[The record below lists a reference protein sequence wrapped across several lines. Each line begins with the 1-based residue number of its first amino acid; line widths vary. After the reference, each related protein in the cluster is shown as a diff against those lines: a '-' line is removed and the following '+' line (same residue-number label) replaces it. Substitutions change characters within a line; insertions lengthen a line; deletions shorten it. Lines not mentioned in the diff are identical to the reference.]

1 MSEIRPGSQVTYK
14 ANPSEAGLLIDTVGD
29 SARVFIGGSMRL
41 VPVSDLEP
49 IPVAVPISPADFRN
63 ALTKRRLEHPLT
75 DQFLSYRASRT
86 DLYYHQFLP
95 VKKMLESSDQRLLI
109 ADEVGT
115 GKTISA
121 GLIWAELESR
131 AAHGLDNVL
140 IVCPKSLLE
149 KWRDEMLQRFDFRL
163 EILTPDSLRQ
173 ALVALNRDGILPP
186 RFAKSIVNLELL
198 RSRGNLENLNES
210 SITWDLA
217 IFDEAHHLRNP
228 ETQSHR
234 LAALVCERSTSAVF
248 LTATPLQTSL
258 YDIVHL
264 MEALGVDVAEDPDLL
279 EEQMV
284 WDMDMND
291 WIRLVRNRPP
301 NWQEA
306 ASQALQQLEA
316 SGGKERPG
324 WEQFQRLASASDLDD
339 RSQRTIVVQAAKDL
353 QTLSPYMTRTL
364 RSDVDKNRPTR
375 EAVTRPVKFSG
386 EEEAFYQEVYRVC
399 AERAE
404 ADDLPPA
411 FVTQMPE
418 RRTSSCL
425 PAMVSE
431 VLRGGDEDEDEED
444 RARFTR
450 SELARLLP
458 LAEAARQSKDLKLEM
473 LCETLKSAFGDLN
486 TDRAIIFST
495 FRGTL
500 HYLADELRKRG
511 YSLELMYG
519 PTPARDEDCRPGQKS
534 RQRIESEF
542 RRGEFQILLA
552 SEVAGEGL
560 DFEHCHVLINYDLP
574 WNPMR
579 VEQRIGRCDRIG
591 QRSDKVYI
599 RNLVSVGTIEERIL
613 SRLYDRLG
621 IFERALGDMEVILGE
636 RISVFEQD
644 VFSRGL
650 TRAEA
655 EERIER
661 ISQIVENSARQRED
675 VTSSSVISQ
684 QGRQII
690 ESDQQEIKDAESR
703 FLSMSEISEFVY
715 AALESNLPNS
725 VRRTLNSGDG
735 FTVRNTQ
742 ELKDALASLVSAYRS
757 TSPARMD
764 ITQFRNR
771 IEIQRTTHVSFSERA
786 DDIEFAHV
794 RHPLVSLARHLTRE
808 QDAGALYCEGAIS
821 TATLDKPTAIVWA
834 IGSLEGHTNR
844 AEILCAAVNCDTG
857 ESRPITVA
865 QAQEITRAL
874 APMPDG
880 QPKLGEDVQVLEAKA
895 ESTLIAEF
903 DKIRSAFDSKNA
915 ALIEQEKRATV
926 SLAKRKVE
934 KNNRQ
939 LAKDDLDQNLRNMY
953 LGWNRNIQSDAES
966 KLADIDRR
974 SLAKSSMEIIGV
986 AVAHPQR

>member
-1 MSEIRPGSQVTYK
+1 MIEIRPGSQVRYR

-49 IPVAVPISPADFRN
+49 VPSAVPIFPADFRN

-173 ALVALNRDGILPP
+173 ALVALKRDGIFPP
-186 RFAKSIVNLELL
+186 RFAKSVVNLELL
-198 RSRGNLENLNES
+198 RSEGNLENLSES

-228 ETQSHR
+228 ETLSHK
-234 LAALVCERSTSAVF
+234 LATLVCERSTSAVF
-248 LTATPLQTSL
+248 LTATPLQTGL

-291 WIRLVRNRPP
+291 WIRLVRNRLP
-301 NWQEA
+301 NWQGA
-306 ASQALQQLEA
+306 ANQALQQLEA

-324 WEQFQRLASASDLDD
+324 WGQFKRLVSESNLDE

-364 RSDVDKNRPTR
+364 RSDVDENRPAR

-386 EEEAFYQEVYRVC
+386 EEEAFYQEVSSVC

-404 ADDLPPA
+404 AGDLPTA

-431 VLRGGDEDEDEED
+431 ILGGYEDEDEED

-500 HYLADELRKRG
+500 RYLADELPKRG

-534 RQRIESEF
+534 RQRIEAEF
-542 RRGEFQILLA
+542 RRGEFKVLLA

-613 SRLYDRLG
+613 SRLYERLG

-636 RISVFEQD
+636 QISAFGQD
-644 VFSRGL
+644 MFSRGL
-650 TRAEA
+650 SRDEE

-661 ISQIVENSARQRED
+661 ISQIAENLARQREE
-675 VTSSSVISQ
+675 VTSSNVISQ

-703 FLSMSEISEFVY
+703 FLSMSEISDFVY
-715 AALESNLPNS
+715 TALEPNLPNS
-725 VRRTLNSGDG
+725 VRRTPRSGDG

-742 ELKDALASLVSAYRS
+742 ELKDALASLVGSYRS
-757 TSPARMD
+757 SSPARMD
-764 ITQFRNR
+764 IIQFRNR
-771 IEIQRTTHVSFSERA
+771 LEVQRTTRVSFSERA

-808 QDAGALYCEGAIS
+808 QDAGALYCEGVLPA
-821 TATLDKPTAIVWA
+821 AALDKPTAIVWA

-844 AEILCAAVNCDTG
+844 AEILCAAVDCDTG
-857 ESRPITVA
+857 ESRLITVA

-874 APMPDG
+874 APMRDG
-880 QPKLGEDVQVLEAKA
+880 QPKFGEDVQALEMKA
-895 ESTLIAEF
+895 EATLIAEF

-953 LGWNRNIQSDAES
+953 RGWNRNIQADAES

-974 SLAKSSMEIIGV
+974 SLVKSSMEIIGV
-986 AVAHPQR
+986 AVAHPG

>member
-1 MSEIRPGSQVTYK
+1 MTELRPESQVRYK
-14 ANPSEAGLLIDTVGD
+14 ANPSETGLLINTVGD
-29 SARVFIGGSMRL
+29 IARVFIGGSLRL
-41 VPVSDLEP
+41 VPVSELE
-49 IPVAVPISPADFRN
+49 AVPSATLVEPADFRN

-115 GKTISA
+115 GKTIEA

-140 IVCPKSLLE
+140 IVCPKSLVG

-173 ALVALNRDGILPP
+173 ALVALERDGILPA
-186 RFAKSIVNLELL
+186 RFAKSVVNLELL
-198 RSRGNLENLNES
+198 RGRGNLENLSES
-210 SITWDLA
+210 PIAWDLA

-228 ETQSHR
+228 ETLSHK
-234 LAALVCERSTSAVF
+234 LAELVCERSKSAVF

-258 YDIVHL
+258 SDIVRL
-264 MEALGVDVAEDPDLL
+264 MEALGVDVAEDPVLL
-279 EEQMV
+279 EEQMA

-301 NWQEA
+301 NWREA
-306 ASQALQQLEA
+306 ANQTLRQLEA

-324 WEQFQRLASASDLDD
+324 WDEFQRLAGASDLDS

-364 RSDVDKNRPTR
+364 RSDVDENRPTR
-375 EAVTRPVKFSG
+375 EAVTRTVQFSG
-386 EEEAFYQEVYRVC
+386 AEEAFYEEIYRVC

-404 ADDLPPA
+404 AKDMPPA

-425 PAMVSE
+425 PAMVAE
-431 VLRGGDEDEDEED
+431 VLRGAGEDEDEEYQANFD
-444 RARFTR
+444 R

-458 LAEAARQSKDLKLEM
+458 LAEAARESKDLKLEV
-473 LCETLKSAFGDLN
+473 LCEMLGSAFSDLN

-500 HYLADELRKRG
+500 HYLADELRNRG

-534 RQRIESEF
+534 RQRMEAEF

-552 SEVAGEGL
+552 SEVASEGL

-599 RNLVSVGTIEERIL
+599 RNLASVGTIEERIL
-613 SRLYDRLG
+613 SRLYARLG
-621 IFERALGDMEVILGE
+621 IFERALGDMEIILGE
-636 RISVFEQD
+636 QISVFERD
-644 VFSRGL
+644 IFSRGL
-650 TRAEA
+650 SKAQQ
-655 EERIER
+655 EERLEM
-661 ISQIVENSARQRED
+661 ISQIVENRALQRDE
-675 VTSSSVISQ
+675 VENSSVISE
-684 QGRQII
+684 QGRQLI

-703 FLSMSEISEFVY
+703 FLSMGEISDFAY
-715 AALESNLPNS
+715 AALNSGLPNS
-725 VRRTLNSGDG
+725 VRRTPRSGDG
-735 FTVRNTQ
+735 FTVRNTTD
-742 ELKDALASLVSAYRS
+742 LKDALAALIRAYPPSA
-757 TSPARMD
+757 PARME
-764 ITQFRNR
+764 IIQFRNR
-771 IEIQRTTHVSFSERA
+771 IEALGSTRVSFSERA
-786 DDIEFAHV
+786 DGVEFAHV
-794 RHPLVSLARHLTRE
+794 RHPLVSLARRLTRE
-808 QDAGALYCEGAIS
+808 QEAGALYCEGVLPAD
-821 TATLDKPTAIVWA
+821 ALDKTTAIVWA

-844 AEILCAAVNCDTG
+844 AELLCAAVDCDTG
-857 ESRPITVA
+857 ESVPIAVA

-880 QPKLGEDVQVLEAKA
+880 QTGLGEDIHGLETKA
-895 ESTLIAEF
+895 EATLIAEF
-903 DKIRSAFDSKNA
+903 AKIRSAFDSKNA
-915 ALIEQEKRATV
+915 VLVEQSKRATA
-926 SLAKRKVE
+926 SLAKRRVE

-939 LAKDDLDQNLRNMY
+939 LSKGDLPANLRSLY
-953 LGWNRNIQSDAES
+953 SGWNRNIQADAES

-974 SLAKSSMEIIGV
+974 SLAQSSMEIIGV
-986 AVAHPQR
+986 AVAHPLA

>member
-1 MSEIRPGSQVTYK
+1 MTSIAAGTQVRYK
-14 ANPSEAGLLIDTVGD
+14 ANPSETGLLMNTVGD

-49 IPVAVPISPADFRN
+49 IPSAILSLPADFRN
-63 ALTKRRLEHPLT
+63 ALTKRRLDHPLT

-95 VKKMLESSDQRLLI
+95 VKKILESPDQRLLV

-115 GKTISA
+115 GKTIAA

-149 KWRDEMLQRFDFRL
+149 KWREEMLQRFDFRL
-163 EILTPDSLRQ
+163 EILTSESLRQ
-173 ALVALNRDGILPP
+173 ALVALKRDGILPA
-186 RFAKSIVNLELL
+186 RFAKSVVNLELL
-198 RSRGNLENLNES
+198 RSRRNWESLSES
-210 SITWDLA
+210 SIAWDLA
-217 IFDEAHHLRNP
+217 IFDEAHRLRSP
-228 ETQSHR
+228 QSESHK
-234 LAALVCERSTSAVF
+234 LAKLVCERSTSAVF

-258 YDIVHL
+258 YDIIHL
-264 MEALGVDVAEDPDLL
+264 MEALGVDVAEDPGLL

-301 NWQEA
+301 NWQET
-306 ASQALQQLEA
+306 SRQALQNMEA

-324 WEQFQRLASASDLDD
+324 WDEFQRLAGASDLDN
-339 RSQRTIVVQAAKDL
+339 RSQRTMVVQAAKDI

-364 RSDVDKNRPTR
+364 RSDVDENRPTR
-375 EAVTRPVKFSG
+375 EALTRTVQFSG
-386 EEEAFYQEVYRVC
+386 EEEAFYEEVYRVC

-404 ADDLPPA
+404 AKDMPPG

-425 PAMVSE
+425 PAMVAEILQSAS
-431 VLRGGDEDEDEED
+431 EDEDEED
-444 RARFTR
+444 QARFTG

-458 LAEAARQSKDLKLEM
+458 LAEAARESKDLKLEM
-473 LCETLKSAFGDLN
+473 LCETLKNAFSDLN

-500 HYLADELRKRG
+500 HYLADELRDRG

-534 RQRIESEF
+534 RQRMEAEF

-599 RNLVSVGTIEERIL
+599 RNLASVGTIEERIL
-613 SRLYDRLG
+613 SRLYARLG
-621 IFERALGDMEVILGE
+621 IFERALGEMEVILGE
-636 RISVFEQD
+636 QISVFEKD

-650 TRAEA
+650 SRAEE
-655 EERIER
+655 EERVEM
-661 ISQIVENSARQRED
+661 ISQIAENLARQRDE
-675 VTSSSVISQ
+675 VTSSSVISE

-725 VRRTLNSGDG
+725 VRRTPRSVDG

-742 ELKDALASLVSAYRS
+742 ELKDALTALIRAYPS
-757 TSPARMD
+757 SSPARMD

-771 IEIQRTTHVSFSERA
+771 IGTQRSTRVSFSEQA
-786 DDIEFAHV
+786 DGVEFAHV

-808 QDAGALYCEGAIS
+808 QDASVLYCEGVLPAD
-821 TATLDKPTAIVWA
+821 TLNKPTAIVWA

-844 AEILCAAVNCDTG
+844 AEILCAAVDCDTG

-865 QAQEITRAL
+865 EAQEITRAL

-880 QPKLGEDVQVLEAKA
+880 QPSFSEDVQALEAKA
-895 ESTLIAEF
+895 ESTLIEEF
-903 DKIRSAFDSKNA
+903 DKIRGVFNSKNA
-915 ALIEQEKRATV
+915 ALVEQTKRATA
-926 SLAKRKVE
+926 SLAKRRIAR
-934 KNNRQ
+934 NNRR
-939 LAKDDLDQNLRNMY
+939 LSEDDLNPNIGRMLRSE
-953 LGWNRNIQSDAES
+953 NRNTQANAEA

-974 SLAKSSMEIIGV
+974 SLAQSSMEIIGV
-986 AVAHPQR
+986 AVAHPRA